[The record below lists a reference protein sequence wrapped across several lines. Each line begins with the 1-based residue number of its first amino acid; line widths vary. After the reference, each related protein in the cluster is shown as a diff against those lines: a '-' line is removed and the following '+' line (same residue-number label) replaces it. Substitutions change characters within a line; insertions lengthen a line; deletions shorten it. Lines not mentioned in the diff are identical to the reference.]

1 MGPLAGRSC
10 WLRWAFHVC
19 ALAPIGGTFGDDPS
33 KTPDF
38 LDQFDDDSVH
48 QGVAPPSGM
57 IDGCQA
63 VFGQSRIAYHDTNI
77 RSCTGLVKGI

>member
-1 MGPLAGRSC
+1 
-10 WLRWAFHVC
+10 
-19 ALAPIGGTFGDDPS
+19 
-33 KTPDF
+33 
-38 LDQFDDDSVH
+38 
-48 QGVAPPSGM
+48 VAPPSGM